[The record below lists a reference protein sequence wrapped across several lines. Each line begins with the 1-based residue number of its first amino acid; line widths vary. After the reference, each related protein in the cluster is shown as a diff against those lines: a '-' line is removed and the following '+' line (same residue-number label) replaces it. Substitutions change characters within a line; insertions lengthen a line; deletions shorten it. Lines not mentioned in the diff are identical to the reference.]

1 MSEVLIINS
10 ILGSFFF
17 PKDLTVEEESQSN
30 KQTTEPLLYQ
40 VSKYCVFFSL
50 TSKMLEVIVC
60 IVLFYLTSTGN
71 IINYLVYTSTINTK
85 KGCSSGFLYS
95 TLKNLFSS
103 QATVSEL
110 FFKRDVNNVIS
121 IPGWGRFPVVG
132 NGNPLQYSCL
142 ESSMDRGA
150 WWATVHG
157 MAKSWT
163 RLSD

>member
-10 ILGSFFF
+10 ILCSFFF

-30 KQTTEPLLYQ
+30 KQLDSCYFRFLNT
-40 VSKYCVFFSL
+40 CVFFSF
-50 TSKMLEVIVC
+50 TSKMPEVIVC
-60 IVLFYLTSTGN
+60 NVLFYLTSTGN
-71 IINYLVYTSTINTK
+71 IINYLVYTSTIHPK
-85 KGCSSGFLYS
+85 KGCSNGFLYS
-95 TLKNLFSS
+95 ILKKLFFS

-142 ESSMDRGA
+142 ESSLGRKA

-157 MAKSWT
+157 VAKSWT
-163 RLSD
+163 